1 MSQLRLDLGD
11 SSLGTRPAK
20 TMNLPIK
27 REDDRIYEFGVSKD
41 TDPSLWT
48 VSGIGGPSIAEF
60 FGLTDKRRVTGKT
73 ALQQAAAL
81 ICVDVLAQDISKATL
96 RLRKKVKGGYDFVDD
111 KQHPMARFLAME
123 PNQWHTWTEFVQ
135 MLIYHL
141 VMSSNCFAYARRNR
155 VGDVLSLIPL
165 ATAQVCDAIDPDSKQ
180 LFYEINAVSD
190 YQQMFLGTDYII
202 APARDVMHVRQRLL
216 NGFTGFS
223 TIRAGRT
230 SLRISD
236 DLQRY
241 QEKLYGENG
250 LSTGVFVRKEGTGN
264 MTDEVF
270 RRTKE
275 QLKKL
280 MARVNDRGEPI
291 LLEDGIKYEKMDV
304 NAQESEMIEALD
316 KAIERVCQLW
326 RMPPHK
332 AMHLGAVKYENL
344 ATLEKIYV
352 RDTLEPICRMFEGRM
367 NKLLLSDDERMTFGF
382 WFDRDEMSVFD
393 DKTET
398 DRVTKLYE
406 RGIISKDEARADQGY
421 NPMPKKGGQVYSL
434 PANTKLIDDNMETV
448 ATGAS
453 EKPDNN
459 AANNAKADGEGDG
472 ESDTSPKDLSVE
484 K

>member
-1 MSQLRLDLGD
+1 MKQMSLDLGD
-11 SSLGTRPAK
+11 VSGD
-20 TMNLPIK
+20 NLPVK
-27 REDDRIYEFGVSKD
+27 RDDRIYELGVSKS
-41 TDPSLWT
+41 TDPNLWT
-48 VSGIGGPSIAEF
+48 SAGIGGPSIAEF
-60 FGLTDKRRVTGKT
+60 FGLTDKRRISAKT
-73 ALQQAAAL
+73 ALEQAAAL

-96 RLRKKVKGGYDFVDD
+96 RLRKKLKGGYDYVDVNE
-111 KQHPMARFLAME
+111 HPMAMFLAME

-155 VGDVLSLIPL
+155 VGDLISLIPL
-165 ATAQVCDAIDPDSKQ
+165 ATTQVCDAIDPESKQ
-180 LFYEINAVSD
+180 LFYEITAATD
-190 YQQMFLGTDYII
+190 YQEMFLGTDYII
-202 APARDVMHVRQRLL
+202 APARDMMHVRQRLL

-223 TIRAGRT
+223 TVRAGRS

-241 QEKLYGENG
+241 QEKLYSENG
-250 LSTGVFVRKEGTGN
+250 MAQGVFVRKEGSGN

-275 QLKKL
+275 QLQRL
-280 MARVNDRGEPI
+280 MAKVNDRGDPI
-291 LLEDGIKYEKMDV
+291 LLEDGIKYEKMNV

-352 RDTLEPICRMFEGRM
+352 RDTLEPICRMFESRL
-367 NKLLLSDDERMTFGF
+367 NKLLLTNAERLTYGF

-393 DKTET
+393 DKIETE
-398 DRVTKLYE
+398 RVSKLYE
-406 RGIISKDEARADQGY
+406 RGVITKNEARQDQGY
-421 NPMPKKGGQVYSL
+421 NPTKNGDVFVL
-434 PANTKLIDDNMETV
+434 PANTKLVDKDLETV

-459 AANNAKADGEGDG
+459 AANNTLPNDGEDNP
-472 ESDTSPKDLSVE
+472 DAKKVLRVV